1 MRKKE
6 RKKVPG
12 AEIPDGN
19 SLGENASSSEIET
32 ETMKELEIRDTLAS
46 AAPKRPQKPSL
57 VTKQSKTKSIPPPL
71 RNRSKRKMQQWMWVI
86 ITCMLVI
93 FLFVLGNVGFFSNLS
108 NLRQRSYSPS

>member
-6 RKKVPG
+6 RKKASG
-12 AEIPDGN
+12 GEISDGN
-19 SLGENASSSEIET
+19 SLGESVPSSEIVT
-32 ETMKELEIRDTLAS
+32 ETMKEPEIRDTLAS
-46 AAPKRPQKPSL
+46 APKRPQKPSL

>member
-6 RKKVPG
+6 RKKVSG
-12 AEIPDGN
+12 EEIPDGN
-19 SLGENASSSEIET
+19 SLGENAPSSEIVT
-32 ETMKELEIRDTLAS
+32 ETMKELEIRDTYTS
-46 AAPKRPQKPSL
+46 APKRPQKPSL

-86 ITCMLVI
+86 ISCMLVI

>member
-6 RKKVPG
+6 RKKVSG

-19 SLGENASSSEIET
+19 SLGENAPSSEIVI

-46 AAPKRPQKPSL
+46 APKRPQKPSL